1 MQGLISSLVNF
12 IAPRECLVCSGLIN
26 PQHEF
31 GFICPSCID
40 SIPLAPE
47 NNIIKNRFFEK
58 FDKVY
63 LDNASALIDKKEESG
78 YMNLIYHLKY
88 QKLHK
93 IGPEL
98 GKLLSRRL
106 AMDGMIEYDYIIPV
120 PIHPARFRERGYNQA
135 MMIAQGIKPAISGE
149 ISEKTLAKENY
160 TVSQTK
166 LDAGERRK
174 NIGKSLSASNEITGK
189 TALIV
194 DDVLTTGSTLNKAA
208 AALKEAGAT
217 KVDCAAV
224 ILA

>member
-1 MQGLISSLVNF
+1 MASLISSLVNF

-26 PQHEF
+26 PQQEF
-31 GFICPSCID
+31 SYICHSCID

-47 NNIIKNRFFEK
+47 KNVIKNRFFEK
-58 FDKVY
+58 FNKVFIDY
-63 LDNASALIDKKEESG
+63 ASALIDKKEDSE

-88 QKLHK
+88 LKLHK

-106 AMDGMIEYDYIIPV
+106 LMEGMNDYDYLIPIPV
-120 PIHPARFRERGYNQA
+120 HPARYRERGYNQA
-135 MMIAQGIKPAISGE
+135 LMIARGLKPAISGE
-149 ISEKTLAKENY
+149 INEKILTKKNY

-166 LDAGERRK
+166 LNAGERRK
-174 NIGKSLSASNEITGK
+174 NIGKSLTASGEIAGK

-208 AALKEAGAT
+208 AALKEAGASR
-217 KVDCAAV
+217 VDCVAV